1 MSGERK
7 YHVIGRRLRKT
18 DGLKKATG
26 EAVYTDDI
34 RLPRMLHCKILRS
47 PHAHARIKKIDFARC
62 RAHPGV
68 VEVLEGKEMP
78 TRYGVIPW
86 TRDEQALAAD
96 KARFIGDEIA
106 AVAAVDELAA
116 EEALELIDVEWEILP
131 HLIDPEEA
139 LHSEAVRIHENAKG
153 GNISKHVG
161 LSFGDVDA
169 ALAGSAALADET
181 FFYEGSTNTPIEPHC
196 AIGHFDSDT
205 CTESWPA
212 FSSFRKREFG

>member
-1 MSGERK
+1 MGSAPHHLPRRAVSSEKK

-116 EEALELIDVEWEILP
+116 EEALELIDVDWEILP
-131 HLIDPEEA
+131 HLIDPEDA

-153 GNISKHVG
+153 GNI
-161 LSFGDVDA
+161 
-169 ALAGSAALADET
+169 
-181 FFYEGSTNTPIEPHC
+181 
-196 AIGHFDSDT
+196 
-205 CTESWPA
+205 
-212 FSSFRKREFG
+212 